1 MGSAVKPLATELSVS
16 DHAFQEDEWQINE
29 TYMDNISKYPK
40 DWYKQL
46 MSKKKPKEGEKTERA
61 KGDKR
66 HSIYS
71 VESGKEG
78 KNKPEPTDND
88 EGADDG
94 NKVEEDKEA
103 VKE

>member
-1 MGSAVKPLATELSVS
+1 
-16 DHAFQEDEWQINE
+16 
-29 TYMDNISKYPK
+29 MDNISKYPK

-71 VESGKEG
+71 VEGGKEG

-88 EGADDG
+88 KGADDG

>member
-1 MGSAVKPLATELSVS
+1 
-16 DHAFQEDEWQINE
+16 
-29 TYMDNISKYPK
+29 
-40 DWYKQL
+40 
-46 MSKKKPKEGEKTERA
+46 MSKKKSKEGEKSERS

-71 VESGKEG
+71 VDSGKEG
-78 KNKPEPTDND
+78 MNKPEPTDND
-88 EGADDG
+88 EGTDDG